1 MKRKEMK
8 MIEKINTTDGNYGV
22 EFIENGDSIMA
33 VAVMNDG
40 ESYGGSSY
48 WFTIGTYKSM
58 KTAIRWAIKKMAAH
72 NKELN
77 VA

>member
-1 MKRKEMK
+1 MIKR
-8 MIEKINTTDGNYGV
+8 INCTNDRYGV
-22 EFIENGDSIMA
+22 EFIENGDSILAMA
-33 VAVMNDG
+33 VINDG

-58 KTAIRWAIKKMAAH
+58 KTAIRYAAKKMAQF
-72 NKELN
+72 NKELK